1 MFFLSVTC
9 QHSALS
15 QLTEEPEAAQ
25 VKLAWGDKCHCASGT
40 WQGLGGKERE
50 DVLPKPS
57 KSVGWFSPSRPS
69 TPKDRTALQK
79 ERKIAT

>member
-25 VKLAWGDKCHCASGT
+25 VKLPWGDKCHCASGT
-40 WQGLGGKERE
+40 WQGWEGKERE
-50 DVLPKPS
+50 DVLFCSNPASLWAGSAHLVPAHLRIGQPYR
-57 KSVGWFSPSRPS
+57 KSE
-69 TPKDRTALQK
+69 K
-79 ERKIAT
+79 